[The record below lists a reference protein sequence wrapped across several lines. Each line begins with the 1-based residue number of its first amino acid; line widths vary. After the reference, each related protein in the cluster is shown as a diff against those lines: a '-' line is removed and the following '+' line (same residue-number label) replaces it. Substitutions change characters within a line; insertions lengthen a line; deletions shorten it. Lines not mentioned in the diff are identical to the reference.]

1 MRLAFVFLVVCTWV
15 LIANSIYTTRE
26 QVAALD
32 QCLTQSER
40 ALDAARSCDQ
50 ALEWCLGEL
59 RVAHDGR
66 LRQNLS
72 GR

>member
-1 MRLAFVFLVVCTWV
+1 MRLAFVILMVCTWV
-15 LIANSIYTTRE
+15 LIASSIYSTLERN
-26 QVAALD
+26 AAID